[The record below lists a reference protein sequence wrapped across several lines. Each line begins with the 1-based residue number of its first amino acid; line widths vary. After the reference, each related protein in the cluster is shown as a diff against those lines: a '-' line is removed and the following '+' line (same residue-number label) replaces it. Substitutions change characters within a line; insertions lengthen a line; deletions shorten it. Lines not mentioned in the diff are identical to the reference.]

1 MVAVH
6 TFVEGVATFD
16 SDDVNT
22 VDRSTEFRRA
32 FHKLF
37 SQSIENERISLSIEP
52 ATGWKAA
59 AKTYIR
65 HKQKGDKSYCLLIDL
80 DGKIETKPKML
91 NESLD
96 GMEENLAHFQ
106 NEVFFMVQEMEAW
119 ILSQP
124 DVIEVYADNKGY
136 RRKLEKKVSEHHFLR
151 VHPIEI
157 SKPSEKIK
165 TIFREYFEEQIIR
178 SSKTKIKAVEYH
190 KTKIAPDLINML
202 DFQKLTKTFDDAK
215 NLQSLIKGFDVDIKK
230 NS

>member
-6 TFVEGVATFD
+6 IFVEGIATFD
-16 SDDVNT
+16 SNDVNT

-32 FHKLF
+32 FHKLL
-37 SQSIENERISLSIEP
+37 SQSIENEQIELSIEP

-80 DGKIETKPKML
+80 DGRIDQKPIRL
-91 NESLD
+91 NESLVGID
-96 GMEENLAHFQ
+96 ETLADYQ

-124 DVIEVYADNKGY
+124 DVIENYADNNGY
-136 RRKLEKKVSEHHFLR
+136 QKKLEKKVSEHQFLR

-165 TIFREYFEEQIIR
+165 TIFREYFQE
-178 SSKTKIKAVEYH
+178 KTERKGNIKVKAVSYH
-190 KTKIAPDLINML
+190 KTKIAPDLIEML
-202 DFQKLTKTFDDAK
+202 DFQKLTETFDDAK
-215 NLQSLIKGFDVDIKK
+215 NFQNLICGFDINVKK
-230 NS
+230 K

>member
-6 TFVEGVATFD
+6 IFVEGIATFD
-16 SDDVNT
+16 SNDVNT
-22 VDRSTEFRRA
+22 IDRSAEFRRA
-32 FHKLF
+32 FHKLL
-37 SQSIENERISLSIEP
+37 SQSIENEQIALSIEP

-80 DGKIETKPKML
+80 DGRIDQKPIRL
-91 NESLD
+91 NESLT
-96 GMEENLAHFQ
+96 GMDEILADFQ

-124 DVIEVYADNKGY
+124 DVIENYANDKGY
-136 RRKLEKKVSEHHFLR
+136 KRKLEKKVKEHHFLR

-165 TIFREYFEEQIIR
+165 TIFREYFEEQIERKSQI
-178 SSKTKIKAVEYH
+178 KIKAVEYH
-190 KTKIAPDLINML
+190 KTKIAPDLIEML
-202 DFQKLTKTFDDAK
+202 DFQKLTETFEDAK
-215 NLQSLIKGFDVDIKK
+215 NLQNLIKGFDNNLKK
-230 NS
+230 N

>member
-6 TFVEGVATFD
+6 IFIEGIATND
-16 SDDVNT
+16 SNDVNT

-37 SQSIENERISLSIEP
+37 SQSIENELIELSIEP

-65 HKQKGDKSYCLLIDL
+65 HKQKGDKNYCLLIDL
-80 DGKIETKPKML
+80 DGTIDHKPIRL
-91 NESLD
+91 NEILV
-96 GMEENLAHFQ
+96 GMEETLSHYPS
-106 NEVFFMVQEMEAW
+106 EVFFMVQEMEAW

-124 DVIEVYADNKGY
+124 NAIETYADDQGY
-136 RRKLEKKVSEHHFLR
+136 KRKLEKEVREHHFLR

-165 TIFREYFEEQIIR
+165 TIFREYFKEEIER
-178 SSKTKIKAVEYH
+178 KSKIKIKPVNYH
-190 KTKIAPDLINML
+190 KTKIAPDLIKML
-202 DFQKLTKTFDDAK
+202 DFQKLTETFEDAK
-215 NLQSLIKGFDVDIKK
+215 NLQNLIRGLDINLKK
-230 NS
+230 N